1 MLLLEHST
9 VKPTGQA
16 DVLACQACRYDD
28 ATPRVL
34 HTQGAPPRDGPTQAV
49 GRQDAEATQECFTTQ
64 RRPSSSRPAGEQNTG
79 DLSGAAESA
88 DSACHPEG
96 KQNVYPVNSFIVQQ

>member
-1 MLLLEHST
+1 MLLLEHAT
-9 VKPTGQA
+9 VKPKGQA
-16 DVLACQACRYDD
+16 AVLACQACRYDD

-64 RRPSSSRPAGEQNTG
+64 RRPSSSRPAGEQNTS
-79 DLSGAAESA
+79 DLSGAAEWPIA
-88 DSACHPEG
+88 PATQKGRQH
-96 KQNVYPVNSFIVQQ
+96 VYPVNSTIVQQ